1 MIGTLLAKRALRH
14 AFAALNRKDL
24 AAFMSA
30 WRADGTFVYP
40 GDIPESG
47 TFRGRAAVED
57 WFRRFFE
64 QYQRITFDVHQI
76 CLSNPFDFTG
86 SNVAA
91 VHWDVTLLNR
101 DGYEGRNAGV
111 TIVTIEGG
119 KAVHAR
125 DYIFDLG
132 EEFHRYW
139 SALPAGHAGG

>member
-1 MIGTLLAKRALRH
+1 MIGALLARQAVRR

-24 AAFMSA
+24 DAFMAA
-30 WRADGTFVYP
+30 WREDGTFVYP

-47 TFRGRAAVED
+47 TFRGRAAVEG

-64 QYQRITFDVHQI
+64 QYPRITFDVHQI
-76 CLSNPFDFTG
+76 CLSRLLDFTG
-86 SNVAA
+86 TNVAT
-91 VHWDVTLLNR
+91 VHWDVALLNR
-101 DGYEGRNAGV
+101 DGYQGRNAGV
-111 TIVTIEGG
+111 TVITIERG

-139 SALPAGHAGG
+139 SALPAGHAGA